1 MKKFI
6 AAVSAAVSLLG
17 AQALAAVTYDIS
29 DATPALPH
37 HGLWLSNFIKNSSGN
52 VVGAAKNWSLQDGS
66 KIVFADDFSS
76 ATITASVINRVE
88 STFGFDISVDLTLDA
103 TPPALP
109 YCQSSDCKDILNLP
123 ATDARRIAFID
134 QMSYYEYGISTMTG
148 TGDLA
153 GITAVMTD
161 HSSDKHPFQWGQGG
175 DAFNIDMDD
184 ILNDAFL
191 GGSGWF
197 NIAFSGTAANDLGY
211 TLMSGSTIHGDL
223 NFSAEY
229 VPVPGAVVLFGS
241 VLAGWAARRKLAA

>member
-1 MKKFI
+1 MKKMI
-6 AAVSAAVSLLG
+6 AAAGAALSLMG
-17 AQALAAVTYDIS
+17 AQALAAVTYEIS

-37 HGLWLSNFIKNSSGN
+37 HGLWLSNFIKDSDGK

-88 STFGFDISVDLTLDA
+88 STFGFDISVALTLDA

-109 YCQSSDCKDILNLP
+109 YCQGSACKDILNLP
-123 ATDARRIAFID
+123 AADPRRIDFIN
-134 QMSYYEYGISTMTG
+134 QMTYYEYGPSTMTG
-148 TGDLA
+148 TGNLA

-184 ILNDAFL
+184 IFNEAFL

-197 NIAFSGTAANDLGY
+197 NIAFSGTAADDLGY
-211 TLMSGSTIHGDL
+211 TLMSNSTIHGDL
-223 NFSAEY
+223 NFSGEF

-241 VLAGWAARRKLAA
+241 ALAAWAGRRKLAA